1 MIERIIF
8 NNVNLHSFEGA
19 PPAGAPSK
27 VWNSVVEF
35 KKGSSSLIEAG
46 SGRGKSSFCAFVYG
60 LRSDYSG
67 SISFETTT
75 GELLDARSCDMLPI
89 RQRSIAIMFQDLKL
103 FPELSAVDNIMLK
116 NRLTSYTTEQN
127 IKDMLIRLG
136 LEKHLSR
143 PCALLSVGQQQ
154 RVAFVRA
161 MCQPA
166 DFIILDEPVSHLD
179 EENAKI
185 MAQMLCERQKK
196 DSVGVIVTSIGYRLP
211 YGFDSELYL

>member
-1 MIERIIF
+1 
-8 NNVNLHSFEGA
+8 
-19 PPAGAPSK
+19 
-27 VWNSVVEF
+27 
-35 KKGSSSLIEAG
+35 
-46 SGRGKSSFCAFVYG
+46 
-60 LRSDYSG
+60 
-67 SISFETTT
+67 
-75 GELLDARSCDMLPI
+75 
-89 RQRSIAIMFQDLKL
+89 
-103 FPELSAVDNIMLK
+103 
-116 NRLTSYTTEQN
+116 
-127 IKDMLIRLG
+127 MLIRLG

-211 YGFDSELYL
+211 YRFDSELYL